1 MLRDV
6 IAGGGTG
13 EDAQRALN
21 KLYGKPLK
29 GGDKQTD
36 FFEDIIDV
44 ENFLEKYRIEARNK
58 REAAK
63 ERRNQAK
70 YFEDPDIVR

>member
-1 MLRDV
+1 M
-6 IAGGGTG
+6 
-13 EDAQRALN
+13 
-21 KLYGKPLK
+21 YGKPLK
-29 GGDKQTD
+29 GGAKQTD

-63 ERRNQAK
+63 RRKNQKK
-70 YFEDPDIVR
+70 YFEDPSVTK

>member
-1 MLRDV
+1 M
-6 IAGGGTG
+6 AN
-13 EDAQRALN
+13 AQKALN

-29 GGDKQTD
+29 GGGVQTTL
-36 FFEDIIDV
+36 FEDLIDV
-44 ENFLEKYRIEARNK
+44 ENFLDRYRVEARNK

-63 ERRNQAK
+63 ERKNQAK